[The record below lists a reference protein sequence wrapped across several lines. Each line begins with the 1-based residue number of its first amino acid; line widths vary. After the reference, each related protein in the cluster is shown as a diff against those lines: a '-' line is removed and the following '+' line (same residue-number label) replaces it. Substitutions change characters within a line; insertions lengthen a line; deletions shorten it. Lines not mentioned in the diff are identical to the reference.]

1 MSIHGSLRGKQWSSF
16 SEELGPGDTTGAASR
31 PGSPG
36 SLDDDV
42 MRLSREHMQSFGQ
55 CPAWDRFVLVTCD
68 KCGYTV
74 KIAALESHTTLRHGS
89 KSERNAFS
97 KVMAAKV
104 AAALKTCQVKLTPM
118 SVKPPPDLRRSPG
131 LDMNEVVVVSSGS
144 SSSTSPQP
152 PYIRPVPSIQPADS
166 ASAPES
172 RSSSPMELAP
182 VSRNEEEEPVVP
194 MDVDP
199 DPVIEHDG
207 GVEDSNVE
215 MSEPTSSSYKE
226 EKPPPP
232 PPKVNRYL
240 AEEADSTTNNVI
252 SIPDDFDIP
261 NIEIGIISEGGEGLN
276 SINTKFNVALL
287 KNDPPVDSTT
297 ATPKKDTVPPPFK
310 KETVAAY
317 KPTPT
322 PPKLV
327 TVASGNT
334 KFVTVTSGNYVKLC
348 NPSNNLN
355 VGSQVTVASPA
366 AHQVPVASSSPAGY
380 VTVAHTIA
388 NNASD
393 TNLTY
398 STAVPSPQQRLH
410 IARIGEGGR
419 VELEQQPTQYIAV
432 SPLAKS
438 SPKKIVSKNVA
449 EKKISG
455 REREYHPDR
464 HCGVWDAEAKRNC
477 TRSLTCKSHSVYL
490 KRKVPQRTGPFDDLL
505 AAHKAAKEAEQ
516 AKSMEGEAEPSILQR
531 RLAMPP
537 GVPHTT
543 GVLGTRVAWEP
554 VTIATGTGENRVATL
569 LKQIPTGANVKKPVI
584 QLQQNQTNDFYT
596 DENLH
601 YTTDH
606 PKPLAVC
613 TFGGKRVGGLFFAN
627 RSQLLARKVMRVAI
641 SSSGIQ
647 RLPLTGKIGEQGVG
661 MGGVTPVKR
670 LGLVSAGGVRQQTL
684 PYIVNFQGGGPRT
697 VALGPG
703 RVGTVKLTTAG
714 TNHIVVENA
723 FKTDIQDFKGGIKFE
738 LPRKIQQILPTGAQE
753 GPG

>member
-1 MSIHGSLRGKQWSSF
+1 MSIHGNLRGKPWSSWA
-16 SEELGPGDTTGAASR
+16 EELGPGDTTGLTSR
-31 PGSPG
+31 PGSPL
-36 SLDDDV
+36 SRDDDV
-42 MRLSREHMQSFGQ
+42 MRLSREHMPAFGN

-118 SVKPPPDLRRSPG
+118 TTKPPSDLRRSPG
-131 LDMNEVVVVSSGS
+131 LDLSDVVVVSSGS

-172 RSSSPMELAP
+172 RSSSPMEIAS
-182 VSRNEEEEPVVP
+182 VSRNEEPVVP

-199 DPVIEHDG
+199 DPVVDG
-207 GVEDSNVE
+207 VHDSNVE
-215 MSEPTSSSYKE
+215 MSEPTSSSYPE
-226 EKPPPP
+226 EKKQPP
-232 PPKVNRYL
+232 PPKVRYL

-252 SIPDDFDIP
+252 SIPDTDDIP
-261 NIEIGIISEGGEGLN
+261 NIEIGIISDVGGLDA
-276 SINTKFNVALL
+276 INTKFNVALL

-297 ATPKKDTVPPPFK
+297 ATPKKDPIT
-310 KETVAAY
+310 Y
-317 KPTPT
+317 SKPSPT

-348 NPSNNLN
+348 NPTNTIS
-355 VGSQVTVASPA
+355 VGSHQVTVGSARSPV
-366 AHQVPVASSSPAGY
+366 HQVPVPTSSPAGY

-388 NNASD
+388 SSPP
-393 TNLTY
+393 NLTY
-398 STAVPSPQQRLH
+398 SSGVGSPQQRLH

-419 VELEQQPTQYIAV
+419 VELDQPTQYIAV

-438 SPKKIVSKNVA
+438 SPKKIVSKTVA

-490 KRKVPQRTGPFDDLL
+490 KRKVPQRNAPFDDLL
-505 AAHKAAKEAEQ
+505 AAHKAEKEAAT
-516 AKSMEGEAEPSILQR
+516 AKLTEGEAESNSSILQR
-531 RLAMPP
+531 RLALPP
-537 GVPHTT
+537 GVAHTT
-543 GVLGTRVAWEP
+543 GLLGARVAWEP
-554 VTIATGTGENRVATL
+554 VTIATGGGENRVATL
-569 LKQIPTGANVKKPVI
+569 LKQIPTGNVKKPVI
-584 QLQQNQTNDFYT
+584 QIQQNQTSEIFC

-641 SSSGIQ
+641 SSSGIA
-647 RLPLTGKIGEQGVG
+647 RLPLAGKLGDQTVG
-661 MGGVTPVKR
+661 LVAGAPVKR
-670 LGLVSAGGVRQQTL
+670 LGLVPTGGVRQQTI

-738 LPRKIQQILPTGAQE
+738 LPRKIQQILPTGSTE